1 MVNGILLEMMRSRK
15 GYARKVLYKFS
26 HATFVGIYIVSG
38 CGVQELSMF
47 FMCVHRNAFTFPIR
61 GPSDSHA
68 SLFLKSING
77 QDFLGCLLLKH
88 SFSLESNYLYM
99 T

>member
-1 MVNGILLEMMRSRK
+1 MMRSRK

-38 CGVQELSMF
+38 CGDQELSMF

-68 SLFLKSING
+68 FIPEEHKWPRFLRMLI
-77 QDFLGCLLLKH
+77 
-88 SFSLESNYLYM
+88 

>member
-1 MVNGILLEMMRSRK
+1 MMRSRK
-15 GYARKVLYKFS
+15 GYARKVLYKFPMQPSWVYILSVVVVIRNSQCFSCVYIGMLS
-26 HATFVGIYIVSG
+26 HFQSEVLLI
-38 CGVQELSMF
+38 LM
-47 FMCVHRNAFTFPIR
+47 P
-61 GPSDSHA
+61 
-68 SLFLKSING
+68 LFLCING